1 MRFHLSSPWVEAR
14 GNGGAAYPRG
24 DALAFEAVR
33 VDCCECARRF
43 DLGTLRAAR
52 RPDEVSGDLKPP
64 ARGLQKFEPD
74 LLFFENQNV
83 FFEF

>member
-1 MRFHLSSPWVEAR
+1 MRLRSSSPWVEAR

-24 DALAFEAVR
+24 DAWAVEAIQ
-33 VDCCECARRF
+33 VDCREGARRF

-52 RPDEVSGDLKPP
+52 CPDEVSGDLKPP
-64 ARGLQKFEPD
+64 GRGLQKFEPD